1 MDSAVT
7 MDKSITMDRM
17 YYIIDGRGNYYRT
30 NEEDQLIASK
40 DKENADLFDLKEAN
54 ERIGVGKKMYFYSIL
69 PADMGT
75 SVQSEETQ
83 LVEKSPEV
91 EKAEEVKSVAVSVK
105 TETHTAPVFEYDLDQ
120 LDWKEYLLHFSYAV
134 SGLKKYQDKL
144 NNELSEVDMC
154 ICDLLHYLELYDLE
168 DEGYIKAA
176 SLIKEYRERRRVI
189 KDKAHMAE
197 CFQNTIGTNNNLAK
211 AKEGIGLISRMDN
224 RKYKPRVLSEIF
236 TDNLMK
242 TKRKEQ
248 FPEQEEACMTQEEEI
263 IEVME
268 SMERRET
275 GFDNRDNNWGQ
286 FVAEQAA
293 FFADA
298 KQYACNLK
306 ITLNEL
312 DEEIEQVLY
321 DVEDAN
327 CNVAQGYKVFKML
340 KDLRNER
347 KRVAKELDCVQ
358 TIIGCFDCEA
368 MSEAYQY
375 CEDRIGEIEGGVR
388 T

>member
-7 MDKSITMDRM
+7 TDRSVTMDRM

-69 PADMGT
+69 PADIGT
-75 SVQSEETQ
+75 SVKNEETE
-83 LVEKSPEV
+83 LEEKSSEAEKV
-91 EKAEEVKSVAVSVK
+91 EAATVKSNTH
-105 TETHTAPVFEYDLDQ
+105 TETHTASILEYDLDQ
-120 LDWKEYLLHFSYAV
+120 LDWKEYLLHFSFV
-134 SGLKKYQDKL
+134 ISGLKKYQDKL

-168 DEGYIKAA
+168 DEEYIRAA
-176 SLIKEYRERRRVI
+176 SMIKEYREKRRII

-197 CFQNTIGTNNNLAK
+197 CFQNTVGTNNNLAK

-224 RKYKPRVLSEIF
+224 RKYKPRVLSEMF
-236 TDNLMK
+236 TDNLVK
-242 TKRKEQ
+242 TKRKVQPEESVGNCLEQ
-248 FPEQEEACMTQEEEI
+248 KEEI
-263 IEVME
+263 SEVME
-268 SMERRET
+268 IMERRET

-298 KQYACNLK
+298 KQYACNLQ

-347 KRVAKELDCVQ
+347 KRVAKELDCVK
-358 TIIGCFDCEA
+358 TITGCFDCEA

-375 CEDRIGEIEGGVR
+375 CEERIGEIEGE
-388 T
+388 